1 MSLKK
6 IAKLTGASIAT
17 VSRVLN
23 NPTYHCQDN
32 ALTERIRQTARDLNY
47 VPNASARQLK
57 MGNKTDASALSHYVI
72 DILLTRFNS
81 LDSDSFFKE
90 MFRYVESE
98 FHKQGCVVGKILHVP
113 DITHMAA
120 EKTRPHA
127 DGLLILGKCPAD
139 LVDDLHRFYPALLAI
154 DRNPTDHQMDEVV
167 CRGTQAAALAVE
179 YLLRLGH
186 KKIAYIGD
194 CNQEARYIGYYECL
208 LAHKI
213 PLVYDYVF
221 STNQTRDEGEH
232 TFHRIIELPQ
242 PPTAVFCAND
252 TTAIGFLNAM
262 KQYNGRKRKNL
273 FRPAVVSIDD
283 IEEAAFVSPSL
294 TTVHIPKE
302 AMAHLAVLTM
312 RDRLQ
317 GGHRIYSRT
326 ELPCHLVVRE
336 SSGTSIGV

>member
-6 IAKLTGASIAT
+6 IAELTGASMAT

-32 ALTERIRQTARDLNY
+32 SLTERIRQAARDLNY

-57 MGNKTDASALSHYVI
+57 LGNKAKMTDLSHYVI
-72 DILLTRFNS
+72 DILLTRFDS
-81 LDSDSFFKE
+81 LNSDSFFQE

-98 FHKQGCVVGKILHVP
+98 FHKQGCIVGTILNVP
-113 DITHMAA
+113 DISHMIAN
-120 EKTRPHA
+120 KVHPHA
-127 DGLLILGKCPAD
+127 DGLLILGKCPTD
-139 LVDDLHRFYPALLAI
+139 LVDDLHQFYPALLAI
-154 DRNPTDHQMDEVV
+154 DRNPTDHQMDEVI
-167 CRGTQAAALAVE
+167 CRGTQAATLAVE
-179 YLLRLGH
+179 YLLELGH

-194 CNQEARYIGYYECL
+194 CNQESRYIGYYECL
-208 LAHKI
+208 LNHKI
-213 PLVYDYVF
+213 PLLYDYVF
-221 STNQTRDEGEH
+221 STHQTREEGAQA
-232 TFHRIIELPQ
+232 FYRIRELSQ

-262 KQYNGRKRKNL
+262 KQYNGHKRKNL
-273 FRPAVVSIDD
+273 FLPAVVSIDD
-283 IEEAAFVSPSL
+283 IEEASLVTPSL

-302 AMAHLAVLTM
+302 SMAHLAVIII

-326 ELPCHLVVRE
+326 ELPCHLVIRE
-336 SSGTSIGV
+336 SSGMSIH